1 MDDVWDRDLLHVT
14 YNPERVT
21 LVAMQE
27 TIRKEEF
34 EPEVR
39 SE

>member
-14 YNPERVT
+14 YNPEKIT
-21 LVAMQE
+21 LEILKA
-27 TIRKEEF
+27 TIRKQEF

-39 SE
+39 NE